1 MFNFLRFIK
10 LIIAN
15 ISIFLCLSTINS
27 LYAESI
33 DIYANE
39 SANSIRFV
47 LNSKDKLSSNVF
59 ALENPPRLVIDI
71 KNINDFYQHDSNFK
85 YISKIR
91 ASKKN
96 NISRLVFDLKAPI
109 TQLKKSNII
118 KKNGHNVLII
128 NIKIK
133 KNNSIKKSI
142 KNIISKKIIVID
154 AGHGGPDPGAIRNN
168 IKEKN
173 LTLMAAK
180 ILKKKLEQKSFIVFL
195 TRKSDHY
202 IRLKN
207 RVKYARSKSP
217 DLFISIHA
225 DSTKNKNTSGTS
237 IYSLSEKASDK
248 LSQALAD
255 RENKSDLIAGLDL
268 GELDK
273 AVSDILIDLSRRET
287 KNSSIAFAELFVDKL
302 KKNKVNL
309 LRRPHRQAGFAVL
322 KAPDIPS
329 VLIEMGF
336 ISNNSDLKKLTN
348 KQFQEKLMGIIA
360 LVIEDYFKSNN

>member
-1 MFNFLRFIK
+1 MFNIIKTVK
-10 LIIAN
+10 LIIFS
-15 ISIFLCLSTINS
+15 ISVLSFMSAFNY
-27 LYAESI
+27 LYAEKLE
-33 DIYANE
+33 IYTYE
-39 SANSIRFV
+39 SKNNVRLL
-47 LNSKDKLSSNVF
+47 LNSSDPLSSNIF
-59 ALENPPRLVIDI
+59 ILDNPSRLVIDL
-71 KNINDFYQHDSNFK
+71 KNINNISKNNSILK
-85 YISKIR
+85 YIKQIR
-91 ASKKN
+91 ASKN
-96 NISRLVFDLKAPI
+96 NNTSRLVFDLKSPI
-109 TQLKKSNII
+109 IKLSKNYII
-118 KKNGHNVLII
+118 KKNGSFVLVI
-128 NIKIK
+128 NLKIN
-133 KNNSIKKSI
+133 KNNFNNNTINNKT
-142 KNIISKKIIVID
+142 IVID

-168 IKEKN
+168 IKEKD

-180 ILKKKLEQKSFIVFL
+180 ILKKKLEKKHFTVFL
-195 TRKSDHY
+195 TRKSDYY

-207 RVKYARSKSP
+207 RVKYARKKSP

-237 IYSLSEKASDK
+237 IYSLSEKASDR

-302 KKNKVNL
+302 KKSNVNL

-336 ISNNSDLKKLTN
+336 ISNNNDLKKLTSR
-348 KQFQEKLMGIIA
+348 KFQEKLMDVIS
-360 LVIEDYFKSNN
+360 LVIEDYFQSQN

>member
-1 MFNFLRFIK
+1 MFDIIKLFK
-10 LIIAN
+10 LIIFN
-15 ISIFLCLSTINS
+15 IGILSFMS
-27 LYAESI
+27 VFSHLYAEKL
-33 DIYANE
+33 DIYTYELQN
-39 SANSIRFV
+39 NIRLLLTSSNF
-47 LNSKDKLSSNVF
+47 LSSNVF
-59 ALENPPRLVIDI
+59 ILDSPSRLVIDL
-71 KNINDFYQHDSNFK
+71 KNINNFSKNNPSLK
-85 YISKIR
+85 YIKQIR
-91 ASKKN
+91 ASKKSN
-96 NISRLVFDLKAPI
+96 SSRLVFDLNVPI
-109 TQLKKSNII
+109 SQLSKKYII
-118 KKNGHNVLII
+118 KKNGTHVLVINLKII
-128 NIKIK
+128 KQNF
-133 KNNSIKKSI
+133 NNNDVNNKV
-142 KNIISKKIIVID
+142 IVID
-154 AGHGGPDPGAIRNN
+154 AGHGGPDPGANRNN
-168 IKEKN
+168 IKEKD

-180 ILKKKLEQKSFIVFL
+180 TLKKILEEKSYKVFL
-195 TRKSDHY
+195 TRKSDYY

-255 RENKSDLIAGLDL
+255 RENKSDVIAGLDL
-268 GELDK
+268 DELDK

-302 KKNKVNL
+302 KINKVKL

-336 ISNNSDLKKLTN
+336 MSNNSDLKKLTSR
-348 KQFQEKLMGIIA
+348 KFQEKLMGLIA
-360 LVIEDYFKSNN
+360 LAIEDYFESQN

>member
-1 MFNFLRFIK
+1 MFNILRIIRL
-10 LIIAN
+10 LIVS
-15 ISIFLCLSTINS
+15 ISTLLCLSAVS
-27 LYAESI
+27 CLYADNI
-33 DIYANE
+33 DIYTYE
-39 SANSIRFV
+39 SENNIR
-47 LNSKDKLSSNVF
+47 LLLKSSNKLSSNVF
-59 ALENPPRLVIDI
+59 ILDNPPRLVIDI
-71 KNINDFYQHDSNFK
+71 NKINSFNKNNTNFK
-85 YISKIR
+85 YINKIR
-91 ASKKN
+91 ASKNN
-96 NISRLVFDLKAPI
+96 NISRLVFDLKVPI
-109 TQLKKSNII
+109 IQFKKNNII
-118 KKNGHNVLII
+118 KQNGNNVLVI
-128 NIKIK
+128 NINII
-133 KNNSIKKSI
+133 KNNSIEKPI
-142 KNIISKKIIVID
+142 KNALNNKIIIID
-154 AGHGGPDPGAIRNN
+154 AGHGGADPGAIRNN

-180 ILKKKLEQKSFIVFL
+180 ILKKKLESKSFKVFL
-195 TRKSDHY
+195 TRKSDYY

-225 DSTKNKNTSGTS
+225 DSTKNRNTSGTS

-336 ISNNSDLKKLTN
+336 ISNNNDLKKLTN
-348 KQFQEKLMGIIA
+348 RKFQEKLMGIIS
-360 LVIEDYFKSNN
+360 LVIEDYFKSKN

>member
-1 MFNFLRFIK
+1 MFNILKIVK
-10 LIIAN
+10 LIIFN
-15 ISIFLCLSTINS
+15 ISILLIMFISNCFS
-27 LYAESI
+27 AENI
-33 DIYANE
+33 DISAYE
-39 SANSIRFV
+39 SSNNIRV
-47 LNSKDKLSSNVF
+47 ILNSKNSLSSNVF
-59 ALENPPRLVIDI
+59 ILKNPSRLVVDI
-71 KNINDFYQHDSNFK
+71 KNINDFTKNNSNFR
-85 YISKIR
+85 YITKIR
-91 ASKKN
+91 ASKN
-96 NISRLVFDLKAPI
+96 NNTSRLVFDLKVPI
-109 TQLKKSNII
+109 IQLI
-118 KKNGHNVLII
+118 
-128 NIKIK
+128 
-133 KNNSIKKSI
+133 KNNLVKRNGTNTLLIDLMTDSV
-142 KNIISKKIIVID
+142 NLTDFNNKIIVID
-154 AGHGGPDPGAIRNN
+154 AGHGGADPGAIRKN

-180 ILKKKLEQKSFIVFL
+180 ILKKKLENRHFTVFL

-207 RVKYARSKSP
+207 RVKFARKNSA

-225 DSTKNKNTSGTS
+225 DSTKNKNTNGTS

-268 GELDK
+268 DVLDK

-287 KNSSIAFAELFVDKL
+287 KNSSIDFAELFVNKL
-302 KKNKVNL
+302 SRSGFNL

-336 ISNNSDLKKLTN
+336 LSNNSDLNKLTN
-348 KQFQEKLMGIIA
+348 PVFQEKLMNIIS
-360 LVIEDYFKSNN
+360 LIIEEYFKPIN

>member
-1 MFNFLRFIK
+1 MFNIIKTVK
-10 LIIAN
+10 LIILN
-15 ISIFLCLSTINS
+15 ISILLFISTFS
-27 LYAESI
+27 YLHAEKL
-33 DIYANE
+33 DIYTYE
-39 SANSIRFV
+39 SKNNVRLL
-47 LNSKDKLSSNVF
+47 LNSSNFLLSNVF
-59 ALENPPRLVIDI
+59 ILDNPSRLVIDI
-71 KNINDFYQHDSNFK
+71 KNINNFSKNNSSLK
-85 YISKIR
+85 YIKQIR

-96 NISRLVFDLKAPI
+96 NTSRLVFDLKVPI
-109 TQLKKSNII
+109 IQLSKNYII
-118 KKNGHNVLII
+118 KQNGTHVLVI
-128 NIKIK
+128 NLKINTQNF
-133 KNNSIKKSI
+133 NNTV
-142 KNIISKKIIVID
+142 NNKIIVID
-154 AGHGGPDPGAIRNN
+154 AGHGGPDPGANRNN
-168 IKEKN
+168 IKEKD

-180 ILKKKLEQKSFIVFL
+180 ILKNKLEKKSFTVFL
-195 TRKSDHY
+195 TRKSDYY

-302 KKNKVNL
+302 KANKVNL

-336 ISNNSDLKKLTN
+336 ISNNSDLKKLTS
-348 KQFQEKLMGIIA
+348 KKFQEKLMGVIS
-360 LVIEDYFKSNN
+360 LVIEDYFESQIN

>member
-1 MFNFLRFIK
+1 MFNIIKAIK
-10 LIIAN
+10 LVIFN
-15 ISIFLCLSTINS
+15 ISIFLFIPILNY
-27 LYAESI
+27 LHAEQL
-33 DIYANE
+33 DIHTYE
-39 SANSIRFV
+39 SKNNVRV
-47 LNSKDKLSSNVF
+47 LLNSRALLLSNVF
-59 ALENPPRLVIDI
+59 ILDNPPRLVIDL
-71 KNINDFYQHDSNFK
+71 KNINNFSKNNSSLK
-85 YISKIR
+85 YVKQIR
-91 ASKKN
+91 ASKKDN
-96 NISRLVFDLKAPI
+96 MSRLVFDLKIPI
-109 TQLKKSNII
+109 IQLRKNYVIKQNGTHVLVINLKINKQNI
-118 KKNGHNVLII
+118 
-128 NIKIK
+128 
-133 KNNSIKKSI
+133 NNSIV
-142 KNIISKKIIVID
+142 NSKVIVID
-154 AGHGGPDPGAIRNN
+154 AGHGGPDPGANRNN
-168 IKEKN
+168 IKEKDI
-173 LTLMAAK
+173 TLIAAK
-180 ILKKKLEQKSFIVFL
+180 ILKKELEKKSFKVFL
-195 TRKSDHY
+195 TRKSDYY

-225 DSTKNKNTSGTS
+225 DSTKNKNTRGTS

-255 RENKSDLIAGLDL
+255 RENRSDLIAGLDL

-302 KKNKVNL
+302 KANKVNL

>member
-1 MFNFLRFIK
+1 MFNIIKTIKFI
-10 LIIAN
+10 IFN
-15 ISIFLCLSTINS
+15 ISILLFMSASSYLH
-27 LYAESI
+27 AEELA
-33 DIYANE
+33 IYTYE
-39 SANSIRFV
+39 SKDNIRII
-47 LNSKDKLSSNVF
+47 LNSRNFLSSNIF
-59 ALENPPRLVIDI
+59 ILDDPSRLVIDL
-71 KNINDFYQHDSNFK
+71 KNINNFSKNNSSLK
-85 YISKIR
+85 YIKQIR

-96 NISRLVFDLKAPI
+96 KTSRLVFDLKAPI
-109 TQLKKSNII
+109 INLSKNYII
-118 KKNGHNVLII
+118 KQNGDHVLII
-128 NIKIK
+128 NLKINTQSFS
-133 KNNSIKKSI
+133 NNTINS
-142 KNIISKKIIVID
+142 KIIVID
-154 AGHGGPDPGAIRNN
+154 AGHGGADPGAIRNN
-168 IKEKN
+168 IKEKD

-180 ILKKKLEQKSFIVFL
+180 ILKNKLEKRSFTVFL
-195 TRKSDHY
+195 TRKSDYY

-225 DSTKNKNTSGTS
+225 DSTKNKSTSGTS

-255 RENKSDLIAGLDL
+255 RENKSDLIAGLNLDD
-268 GELDK
+268 LDK

-302 KKNKVNL
+302 KKNKINL

-322 KAPDIPS
+322 KAPDLPS

-348 KQFQEKLMGIIA
+348 KKFQEKLMGVIA
-360 LVIEDYFKSNN
+360 LVIEDYFKSQIN